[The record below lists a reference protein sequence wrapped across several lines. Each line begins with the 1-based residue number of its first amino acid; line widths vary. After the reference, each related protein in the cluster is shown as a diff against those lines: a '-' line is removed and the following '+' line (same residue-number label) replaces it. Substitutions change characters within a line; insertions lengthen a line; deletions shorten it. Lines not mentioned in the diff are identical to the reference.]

1 LDSASWCSVIG
12 QLHGGP
18 RLDDLGLAPRRTT
31 VRYGSVGDN
40 GEWKAAIEEYHW
52 DRLDSALQLAIAL
65 GVGVNGAY
73 EGWYRTIEA
82 EAITRQQASK
92 DKLSDWLTLE
102 LIPHEVGHGGLGHIQ
117 IQEIARD
124 ACEDVSRR
132 FGFSGEP
139 KTLITILAA
148 ETDAPWAVG
157 RYGYMMDKYP
167 YDKICVPLAS
177 THMAHS
183 FAEVVSHEFAHVL
196 VLNATDG
203 KAPKWLHEGV
213 AMLAERSSDLRL
225 RRAFASGE
233 AAWLS
238 PHALEI
244 THSRNRQGEPDRERT
259 WRAYQ
264 QSAWL
269 ARYLVSLKGEE
280 GIGQL
285 LKEFANSTIWSEI
298 KMRLTNQSA
307 TDEALR
313 EIFGFGENE
322 LFAKA
327 LVWLRTGE

>member
-1 LDSASWCSVIG
+1 LDNF
-12 QLHGGP
+12 
-18 RLDDLGLAPRRTT
+18 DLAPHRTT

-40 GEWKAAIEEYHW
+40 GEWKAAVEEYHW
-52 DRLDSALQLAIAL
+52 DRLDSALKLAIAL

-82 EAITRQQASK
+82 EALTRQKSHQEA
-92 DKLSDWLTLE
+92 LTDWLTLE
-102 LIPHEVGHGGLGHIQ
+102 LIPHEIGHGGLGH
-117 IQEIARD
+117 QEISHLALE
-124 ACEDVSRR
+124 ACADVSRR
-132 FGFSGEP
+132 FGFGGTP

-167 YDKICVPLAS
+167 YDKICIPLVS
-177 THMAHS
+177 THSAHGFS
-183 FAEVVSHEFAHVL
+183 EVVSHEFAHVL
-196 VLNATDG
+196 VLTATDG

-225 RRAFASGE
+225 RWAFAREE
-233 AAWLS
+233 APWLS
-238 PHALEI
+238 PHELEI

-269 ARYLVSLKGEE
+269 TRYLVSLKGEE
-280 GIGQL
+280 GVGRL
-285 LKEFANSTIWSEI
+285 LTEFANSSIWSEI
-298 KMRLTNQSA
+298 KMRLTSQSPA
-307 TDEALR
+307 DEALR
-313 EIFGFGENE
+313 EIYGFGESE

-327 LVWLRTGE
+327 LVWLRTG